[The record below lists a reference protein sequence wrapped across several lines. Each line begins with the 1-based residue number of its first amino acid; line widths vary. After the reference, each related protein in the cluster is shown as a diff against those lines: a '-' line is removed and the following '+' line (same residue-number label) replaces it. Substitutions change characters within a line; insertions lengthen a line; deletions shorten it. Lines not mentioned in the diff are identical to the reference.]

1 MRKIS
6 EEGMSEK
13 GSEEKKRIEEVLAK
27 VMKNTIN
34 VDHNMFTYSLNC
46 AYLTINFAHKL
57 FIKC

>member
-27 VMKNTIN
+27 VMEE
-34 VDHNMFTYSLNC
+34 Y
-46 AYLTINFAHKL
+46 Y
-57 FIKC
+57 